1 MKRYDAAPLTL
12 GLMMTFAA
20 LIASESS
27 LGKATGTIL
36 RYDADGK
43 VIGRIQ
49 NTIEA
54 TPIKPAGG
62 DADALADADADE
74 AIVGYGYESNQIL
87 AASADSAFL
96 RSARSL
102 GFQLMDRADLPSLGL
117 EVVKLRTPAAAE
129 IHDALALL
137 RAAFPGVE
145 SDLNTQIAP
154 ASRRRGWDAATSIGW
169 PAASGA
175 CGRGL
180 TIGMIDTPVDVTHEA
195 FAGRQVIHRSFLKDD
210 LVPAASDHGTAVA
223 ALLIGDPE
231 SDGYGGL
238 LPGAS
243 LIAGSIFERQVSGR
257 TVGNLFALLQA
268 LDWMASQQVDVLNLS
283 LETGENAILSKAVE
297 RTLRSGL
304 IITAAAGN
312 GGAKAGPAYPAALPS
327 VIAVTAIDPGF
338 EAYSHANQ
346 GEYIDFAAPGVQ
358 LWTAVP
364 GGGQLQSGTSF
375 AVPFLTAVT
384 AMQIS
389 NGAPANSE
397 TLRSALVE
405 YTRDLGSPGKD
416 EVFGWGLVEF
426 SPNCG

>member
-1 MKRYDAAPLTL
+1 MKRYKAAPLTL
-12 GLMMTFAA
+12 ALMTLAA
-20 LIASESS
+20 LTMPESS
-27 LGKATGTIL
+27 LGKSTGTIM
-36 RYDADGK
+36 RYDSNGN

-54 TPIKPAGG
+54 TQINPAGEG
-62 DADALADADADE
+62 DATAKTE
-74 AIVGYGYESNQIL
+74 AGEVIVGYGFEDNQVL
-87 AASADSAFL
+87 AASTDADFL

-102 GFQLMDRADLPSLGL
+102 GFQLMERADLPNIGL

-129 IHDALALL
+129 VHDALALL

-154 ASRRRGWDAATSIGW
+154 AARSHGWDAATSIGW
-169 PAASGA
+169 PAARGA
-175 CGRGL
+175 CGRGI

-195 FAGRQVIHRSFLKDD
+195 FTGRQIIHRSFLNQN

-243 LIAGSIFERQVSGR
+243 LIAGSIFERQVTGR
-257 TVGNLFALLQA
+257 TVGNLFGLLKA

-297 RTLRSGL
+297 RTLRSGI

-312 GGAKAGPAYPAALPS
+312 GGAGAGPAYPAALPS
-327 VIAVTAIDPGF
+327 VIAVTALDTGF
-338 EAYSHANQ
+338 EAYSYANH

-364 GGGQLQSGTSF
+364 GGGQIQSGTSF

-397 TLRSALVE
+397 TLRNALVE
-405 YTRDLGSPGKD
+405 FTRDLGSPGKD

-426 SPNCG
+426 SPDCGG